1 MKKTEEKMTEK
12 KKDKEFFTVKIETLA
27 PIILTY
33 KILAETPEEAAIV
46 AAKKQG
52 QQQAIPPVIV
62 FAKLGKL
69 KAKVYKAGTTLLQ
82 LTKNI

>member
-1 MKKTEEKMTEK
+1 MEKIAEKNVDQKKP
-12 KKDKEFFTVKIETLA
+12 KEYFTVKIETTA
-27 PIILTY
+27 PITLTY
-33 KILAETPEEAAIV
+33 KILAETPEEAATL

-52 QQQAIPPVIV
+52 QQQSNPPIIH

-69 KAKVYKAGTTLLQ
+69 KAKVYKSGTSTLQ